1 MSQVIRLKV
10 MHLFL
15 PELFELTGTRL
26 LIDLVFCGHSV
37 HDAVVTEDLVDI

>member
-1 MSQVIRLKV
+1 MSEIIRLKV

-37 HDAVVTEDLVDI
+37 HDAFVTEDFVDI